1 MESDPIF
8 NHPLF
13 AAVLAENATLRADN
27 AALRMEMGKL
37 RETMERLEKLLEAL
51 EGKLS
56 KDSHN
61 SHKPPGSDGPQ
72 APPRPPNPPTGRK
85 RGGQP
90 GRTGKAR
97 DPLPEGSERRTV
109 EVKLTACPHCACAL
123 PPEAITGTVTH
134 RVLDLVRELTE
145 VVAFRL
151 DEGCCPHCHT
161 AVRAELPPEAGV
173 GELGPQFRALAAYM
187 RTQGRMSL
195 GPLKFFFQEVL
206 KVDVS
211 RGWLHESGVRISEA
225 VVPAW
230 EALAQEIRKAEVV
243 NMDETGFGRKD
254 RDWIWVA
261 LSARTVF
268 FHFSHTRGFAA
279 LNAILPEDFRGVLC
293 TDRFSTYKK
302 LKGAVRQFC
311 WAHLRREFIALSESP
326 KPEVARLGE
335 QMLAEQAEIFHVWR
349 MFREQT
355 LDRAGLRQ
363 LSALCLARLKRYL
376 IMASRTAH
384 KAARTLGKSLLEHWD
399 KLWTFL
405 RIEGVEPT
413 NNAAERALR
422 PLVIMKRI
430 FQRLPSTS
438 GKQFFER
445 LLTTGATARVRG
457 VPFFDWLIQALHA
470 AHRSQPLPPLE
481 PA

>member
-1 MESDPIF
+1 MEPDPVL

-13 AAVLAENATLRADN
+13 AAMQAQFVAALAENATLRADN

-37 RETMERLEKLLEAL
+37 REAMERLEKLLEAL

-72 APPRPPNPPTGRK
+72 TPPRPSNPPTGRK

-97 DPLPEGSERRTV
+97 DPLPEGSERHTV
-109 EVKLTACPHCACAL
+109 EVKLTVCPHCALAL

-151 DEGCCPHCHT
+151 DEGCCPHCHK
-161 AVRAELPPEAGV
+161 AVRAALPPEAGF
-173 GELGPQFRALAAYM
+173 GEIGPQVRALAAYL
-187 RTQGRMSL
+187 RTQGRMSI
-195 GPLKFFFQEVL
+195 GPLKFFFQEIL
-206 KVDVS
+206 RVDIS
-211 RGWLHESGVRISEA
+211 RGWLHDSGTGVSEA
-225 VVPAW
+225 LKPAW
-230 EALAQEIRKAEVV
+230 EALAEEIRNAEVV

-261 LSARTVF
+261 LSSRVAF
-268 FHFSHTRGFAA
+268 FHFSTTRGFAA
-279 LNAILPEDFRGVLC
+279 LNAILPENFSGVLC
-293 TDRFSTYKK
+293 TDRYTTYKK
-302 LKGAVRQFC
+302 LKDAVRQYC
-311 WAHLRREFIALSESP
+311 WAHLRREFIALSESTNAD
-326 KPEVARLGE
+326 VARLGK
-335 QMLAEQAEIFHVWR
+335 QMLAEQEEVFRLWHL
-349 MFREQT
+349 FREQT
-355 LDRAGLRQ
+355 LTRAGLRQ
-363 LSALCLARLKRYL
+363 LSALCLARLKRCL
-376 IMASRTAH
+376 ASASRMEH

-405 RIEGVEPT
+405 RMEGVEPT

-422 PLVIMKRI
+422 PLVILKRI
-430 FQRLPSTS
+430 FQRLPSDG

-445 LLTTGATARVRG
+445 MFTV
-457 VPFFDWLIQALHA
+457 
-470 AHRSQPLPPLE
+470 
-481 PA
+481 